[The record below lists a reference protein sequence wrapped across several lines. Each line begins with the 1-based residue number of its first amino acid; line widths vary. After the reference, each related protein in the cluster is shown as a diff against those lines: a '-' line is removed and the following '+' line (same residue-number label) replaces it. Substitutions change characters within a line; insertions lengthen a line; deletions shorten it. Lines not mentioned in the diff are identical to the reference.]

1 MALSPPALVAVPPSA
16 RSRQREETRVRVLE
30 AAMTEFRRVGVQAA
44 QVEDIVRA
52 AGVAR
57 GTFYLHFPTKDH
69 VLLESVSRDQ
79 ERVAARLER
88 SLERP
93 PRAFLQSAVDL
104 LIAVGAAEQPAVSR
118 EILIAIARHAT
129 DIERH
134 RMPVAQ
140 VTTDYFR
147 RAQQRGEVRGDLT
160 PDELAA
166 AFFPSVLGV
175 LLLEP
180 ASAARRRRARLSLV
194 VDVFVRGIIP

>member
-1 MALSPPALVAVPPSA
+1 MAASPPTLVAVAPSM
-16 RSRQREETRVRVLE
+16 RSRQREETRLRVLD
-30 AAMTEFRRVGVQAA
+30 AAMAEFRRAGVQAA

-69 VLLESVSRDQ
+69 VLLESVCRDQ
-79 ERVAARLER
+79 ERVAARLTR
-88 SLERP
+88 RLERA
-93 PRAFLQSAVDL
+93 PRVFLRGAVDL
-104 LIAVGAAEQPAVSR
+104 LIAAGAAEQPAVSR

-134 RMPVAQ
+134 RMPVAR
-140 VTTDYFR
+140 VTTEYFR
-147 RAQQRGEVRGDLT
+147 RAQQRGEVRRDLT

-180 ASAARRRRARLSLV
+180 AGAARRLRARLSLV